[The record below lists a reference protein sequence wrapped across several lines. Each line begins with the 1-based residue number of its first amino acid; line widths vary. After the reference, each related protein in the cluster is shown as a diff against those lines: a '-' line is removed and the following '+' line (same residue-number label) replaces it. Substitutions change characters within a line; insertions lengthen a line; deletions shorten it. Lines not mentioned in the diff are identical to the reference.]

1 MQNIPNASIT
11 PELSPDQFIK
21 TFSQVEHNPSEI
33 YNQQESLKLCFK
45 AFAQTQNSP
54 NFERN
59 LNDFFSKDTNRKIK
73 EALNNEDFLQEVFLE
88 ALNFDNFKLINK
100 IITSIDDGK
109 KLKILNDLLEEKILV
124 MTNSETPEMPKSLVL
139 NILEINNNGEN
150 ILHIIASEAN
160 SDKEKLAKYK
170 DIIDE
175 RKNADFITH
184 LLHSE
189 NKQGKT
195 PLEIAREN
203 NNQDFIDIF
212 DGKPY
217 AILSEIKS
225 YQKLIKE
232 KVNHKSCEVM

>member
-1 MQNIPNASIT
+1 M
-11 PELSPDQFIK
+11 
-21 TFSQVEHNPSEI
+21 
-33 YNQQESLKLCFK
+33 
-45 AFAQTQNSP
+45 
-54 NFERN
+54 
-59 LNDFFSKDTNRKIK
+59 
-73 EALNNEDFLQEVFLE
+73 QEVFLE

-100 IITSIDDGK
+100 IITLVDDRS
-109 KLKILNDLLEEKILV
+109 KLINLNNLLEDKFLELKNRLLY

-150 ILHIIASEAN
+150 ILHIMASEAN